1 MVLWGPVLWPHHTH
15 MGWQCRGRHPSCGQ
29 EGMGCPQHWDGHHW
43 RCWANIERQLE
54 QRTEP
59 AHTVPAAHGS
69 WAQIPRL
76 FFTKPKPCSNNPGTT
91 LIPQLQHRHVN
102 HSTIVAGEALWPQPQ
117 PTPTIPQC
125 HSPAAPQTKRNER
138 RQNAGVSLGA
148 MGGRMFAALLP
159 IFFLSFL
166 VCSTLHPL
174 AAAHQ
179 SQAAACSS
187 HPRDTVTGAE
197 SFFPVPWDD
206 LAAKTQTDNSRV
218 QSLEVIL

>member
-102 HSTIVAGEALWPQPQ
+102 HSTIAAGEALWPQPSLSATALQLPKPKELNEDKMQACLWGRWAEGCSQ
-117 PTPTIPQC
+117 PCCP
-125 HSPAAPQTKRNER
+125 S
-138 RQNAGVSLGA
+138 S
-148 MGGRMFAALLP
+148 
-159 IFFLSFL
+159 FFLSSFVAL
-166 VCSTLHPL
+166 CIL
-174 AAAHQ
+174 
-179 SQAAACSS
+179 SQQRINHKQQPAPAIHATQLRGQRASS
-187 HPRDTVTGAE
+187 RSPEMTWLQKLKQITAE
-197 SFFPVPWDD
+197 FSH
-206 LAAKTQTDNSRV
+206 LK
-218 QSLEVIL
+218 